1 MAPILYQAPG
11 KNLPSSRIIHYG
23 RKLGYGAGCPGIS
36 AGCPGVCIRQVAQV
50 VLTICLQPRQQMTQA
65 SSPSA
70 VGHSSVKQRHLSHL
84 NSQLAQ
90 LHANLSDFTDLINT
104 TCVQYKLIQRLGIM
118 HGSLFMASHTV
129 FEHDN
134 YRAE

>member
-1 MAPILYQAPG
+1 MFGRARQAVYNQTAATP
-11 KNLPSSRIIHYG
+11 PVFI
-23 RKLGYGAGCPGIS
+23 
-36 AGCPGVCIRQVAQV
+36 
-50 VLTICLQPRQQMTQA
+50 MTQA

-70 VGHSSVKQRHLSHL
+70 AGHSSLKQRHLSHL

-104 TCVQYKLIQRLGIM
+104 TCVQYKLIQRLGVM

-129 FEHDN
+129 FENDQ
-134 YRAE
+134 AEI